1 MANKKTIKRSKK
13 TRNKK
18 IRRIRITRNKKGGV
32 FDLFKKKDI
41 TCTPNDMVNLNSY
54 SAITQ
59 KINTCCKK
67 KTLFGSK
74 KIANPECVTLDVKK
88 NNYEANQ
95 RKLADYNLVENRN
108 DEFYNS
114 KQLKETDDITELERK
129 VKDIESRIDKDDDE
143 KEDWKSNPNAGFS
156 WEHPDTEEVY
166 YGDEAREKS
175 DEYEKQ
181 QQDEY
186 DKEQNDLLAESR
198 RSLEK
203 EKEKEDM
210 SGDIEEDMPSEI
222 KSRGG
227 KRTKKYFNKRS
238 IRKQKIRKSKRRK
251 H

>member
-1 MANKKTIKRSKK
+1 MSNKKTIKRSKK

-18 IRRIRITRNKKGGV
+18 NKRIRITRNKKGGV
-32 FDLFKKKDI
+32 FDFFKKKDI

-74 KIANPECVTLDVKK
+74 KIENPECVTLDAKK
-88 NNYEANQ
+88 ENYDKNQ

-114 KQLKETDDITELERK
+114 KKLKEMDDIYELEKK
-129 VKDIESRIDKDDDE
+129 VKEIEVQIDNDNDE
-143 KEDWKSNPNAGFS
+143 KEDWKANPNAGFS
-156 WEHPDTEEVY
+156 WEHPDTEDVY
-166 YGDEAREKS
+166 YGDEGRKKS

-186 DKEQNDLLAESR
+186 DKEQNDLLNESR

-203 EKEKEDM
+203 EKEEDM
-210 SGDIEEDMPSEI
+210 SQEMPSEI
-222 KSRGG
+222 KTRGG
-227 KRTKKYFNKRS
+227 KRRRTKKYFNKRS
-238 IRKQKIRKSKRRK
+238 IRKSKRRK

>member
-1 MANKKTIKRSKK
+1 MANKKTIKRNKK
-13 TRNKK
+13 TRIK
-18 IRRIRITRNKKGGV
+18 RIRMTRNKKGGV
-32 FDLFKKKDI
+32 FGFFKKKDN

-54 SAITQ
+54 SAIKQ
-59 KINTCCKK
+59 KYDNCCKK

-74 KIANPECVTLDVKK
+74 KIENSECVTLDVKK
-88 NNYEANQ
+88 NNYEKNQ
-95 RKLADYNLVENRN
+95 RKLADYNLDENRN

-114 KQLKETDDITELERK
+114 KELKEVDDIYELEKK
-129 VKDIESRIDKDDDE
+129 VKEIETEIDNDAEK
-143 KEDWKSNPNAGFS
+143 KEDWKANPNAGFS

-198 RSLEK
+198 KSLEQDVS
-203 EKEKEDM
+203 ED
-210 SGDIEEDMPSEI
+210 IAEEMPREI
-222 KSRGG
+222 KTRGG
-227 KRTKKYFNKRS
+227 KRRTKKHFKKRS
-238 IRKQKIRKSKRRK
+238 IRKSRK